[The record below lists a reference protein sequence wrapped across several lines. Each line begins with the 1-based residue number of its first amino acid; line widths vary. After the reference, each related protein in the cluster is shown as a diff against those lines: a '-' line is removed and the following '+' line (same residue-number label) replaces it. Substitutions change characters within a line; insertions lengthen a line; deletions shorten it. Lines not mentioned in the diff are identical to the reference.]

1 MTLDEA
7 KQWVMDKLVD
17 GPVLADEVD
26 GWIKENQIIARALYE
41 LAGKNIVELNDDKLE
56 LVGQDTRGGA

>member
-7 KQWVMDKLVD
+7 KQWVMDKLAD

-41 LAGKNIVELNDDKLE
+41 LASKHIIELNDDKLE
-56 LVGQDTRGGA
+56 LVSQDSRGGA